1 MLSKQEI
8 ARSLQGAWLLLFNK
22 PEGLQWFD
30 QSLEGFWRSF
40 RVVFLLLPL
49 FWISSVAEKK
59 LILEE
64 TDLDI
69 GTFAEADYWL
79 SQLTIIGLDWIAL
92 PLLMAALA
100 GPLGISRGY
109 VPFVVARNW
118 TSLLAAIPYVLTAML
133 YITGIIPSGVMVLLS
148 LATLLVV
155 LWYRFN
161 VTRLTLQT
169 GVGLTLGVVVLDLIL
184 SLVVVEVAGRIWS
197 I

>member
-1 MLSKQEI
+1 MLNRQEI
-8 ARSLQGAWLLLFNK
+8 ARSLQGAWLLLFNR

-30 QSLEGFWRSF
+30 QSIEGFWRSF

-49 FWISSVAEKK
+49 FWISSMAEKK
-59 LILEE
+59 LILEA
-64 TDLDI
+64 TDLYVE
-69 GTFAEADYWL
+69 TFTDADYWL
-79 SQLTIIGLDWIAL
+79 SQLTVLGLDWIAL

-118 TSLLAAIPYVLTAML
+118 TSLLAAIPYVLTAIL
-133 YITGIIPSGVMVLLS
+133 YLVGIIPSEIMVLLS
-148 LATLLVV
+148 IATLLVV

-161 VTRLTLQT
+161 VTRLTLQA
-169 GVGLTLGVVVLDLIL
+169 GIGLTLGVVVLDLIL
-184 SLVVVEVAGRIWS
+184 SLVVVEVAGRIWN

>member
-118 TSLLAAIPYVLTAML
+118 TSLLAAIPYVLTAIL

>member
-8 ARSLQGAWLLLFNK
+8 ARSLQGAWLLLFNRQ
-22 PEGLQWFD
+22 EGLQWFD

-92 PLLMAALA
+92 PLLLAALA

-118 TSLLAAIPYVLTAML
+118 TSLLAAIPYVFTSIL

-161 VTRLTLQT
+161 VTRLTLQAS
-169 GVGLTLGVVVLDLIL
+169 VGLTLGVVVLDLIL

-197 I
+197 S